1 MENYINFLKKKE
13 YHKAIEFISK
23 IDTSINEIKDKFGYT
38 MLYFAVLELNKE
50 IIELLLKKGADI
62 NKKYINGNTVLHE
75 AIKKNSPEI
84 IKLLLDND
92 ADIFIENHSSIS
104 PVDLTIETGNIDIF
118 KIIIENNVNK
128 QAKNGDTILMKVII
142 KLFTN
147 ERELVMTQKW
157 KTDHNTWV
165 FGNTDEYYYRK
176 KDIFLQM
183 FKTLLEK
190 NADIDTIENNG
201 YNEKRTKYTAL
212 TLVEDYYKNQCIPF
226 NKEIKEYLETE
237 LHQRRNLLF
246 LYSYINRERDNDTIL
261 SDIHGSLLDDDA
273 IISKILDY
281 I

>member
-1 MENYINFLKKKE
+1 M
-13 YHKAIEFISK
+13 
-23 IDTSINEIKDKFGYT
+23 
-38 MLYFAVLELNKE
+38 
-50 IIELLLKKGADI
+50 
-62 NKKYINGNTVLHE
+62 
-75 AIKKNSPEI
+75 
-84 IKLLLDND
+84 
-92 ADIFIENHSSIS
+92 
-104 PVDLTIETGNIDIF
+104 TIERGNIDIF

-128 QAKNGDTILMKVII
+128 QAKNGDTILMKVIQ

-147 ERELVMTQKW
+147 ERELVMTK
-157 KTDHNTWV
+157 KYKIDHNAWV

-212 TLVEDYYKNQCIPF
+212 TLVKDYYKNQCIPF
-226 NKEIKEYLETE
+226 NKEIKEYLENE

-273 IISKILDY
+273 IISKILEFYHDEGG
-281 I
+281 ITSV

>member
-23 IDTSINEIKDKFGYT
+23 IDTGINEIKDKFGNT
-38 MLYFAVLELNKE
+38 MLHFAVIESNEE
-50 IIELLLKKGADI
+50 IIKLLLNKGADI
-62 NKKYINGNTVLHE
+62 NKQYINGNTVLHE
-75 AIKKNSPEI
+75 AIKKNSPGI
-84 IKLLLDND
+84 IKLLLDNG

-157 KTDHNTWV
+157 KTDHNAWL
-165 FGNTDEYYYRK
+165 FGNTDQYYRK

-212 TLVEDYYKNQCIPF
+212 TLVKDYYKNQC
-226 NKEIKEYLETE
+226 KEIKEYLENE
-237 LHQRRNLLF
+237 LHQRQNLLF